1 MPSSKDGYPPPQ
13 SNNADLERMK
23 QQYEEQ
29 IKNLQ
34 EQVQQ
39 QDESR
44 KKQADRDRMSDQIA
58 KAENRHFAVKKGTK
72 RYLKTIMHTVK
83 AMVSLMLQVR
93 RDRAVPPGAKRRDAM
108 IKELD
113 LAL

>member
-1 MPSSKDGYPPPQ
+1 
-13 SNNADLERMK
+13 MK

-34 EQVQQ
+34 DQVQQ
-39 QDESR
+39 QDENR
-44 KKQADRDRMSDQIA
+44 KKQADRDRISDQIT
-58 KAENRHFAVKKGTK
+58 KAESRHFVVKKGSK

-93 RDRAVPPGAKRRDAM
+93 RDRAMPPGTKRRDAM